1 MDLSIRV
8 IAFNTFCDRSRFASR
23 HPHLSVV
30 QVFKDR
36 FCCAVSFDSSAAER
50 RDYEELS
57 TTRQALLAKF
67 LTTLAPPHTAEN
79 PRRCSE
85 VRIIYTPNPPSI
97 PFRKIVGNKP
107 TRCISFNG
115 PSPVQTCACQAE
127 ARQGNLPPETR
138 IYRQPSLH
146 QPATTSQ
153 PSVTA
158 LARQWPTGMGVAPEC
173 REIYPERFK
182 AT

>member
-97 PFRKIVGNKP
+97 PFCKIVGMDPK
-107 TRCISFNG
+107 R
-115 PSPVQTCACQAE
+115 VQMLRYPYSLYC
-127 ARQGNLPPETR
+127 RQGDIDHATDHQKLVFALKDAGKQTAVKENLGQWHVDRKNVVAE
-138 IYRQPSLH
+138 LAGAL
-146 QPATTSQ
+146 PA
-153 PSVTA
+153 A
-158 LARQWPTGMGVAPEC
+158 G
-173 REIYPERFK
+173 K
-182 AT
+182 

>member
-67 LTTLAPPHTAEN
+67 LTTLASPTPPKTPGAAVRCALYTHPI
-79 PRRCSE
+79 PR
-85 VRIIYTPNPPSI
+85 
-97 PFRKIVGNKP
+97 
-107 TRCISFNG
+107 
-115 PSPVQTCACQAE
+115 Q
-127 ARQGNLPPETR
+127 
-138 IYRQPSLH
+138 
-146 QPATTSQ
+146 
-153 PSVTA
+153 
-158 LARQWPTGMGVAPEC
+158 
-173 REIYPERFK
+173 YPGAK
-182 AT
+182 